1 MLGALGACFGR
12 VVTIDSPKAR
22 PPGTFNWGETLWH
35 EMAHVITLQL
45 SNNRLPRWL
54 SEGTSTYE
62 ERRARKE
69 WGRDMDIPFARFL
82 DSGKAL
88 KIRDLNSG
96 FSSSQTISYA
106 YYQASLLVEHIVD
119 TYGQRNLRALVAAYA
134 DGSDTEAAIKKALGI
149 DIDELQKSFDAD
161 ARQALCE
168 PAAGA
173 ESAGGAGARAAAR
186 QDQGHRLGQP
196 GELCRADDAR
206 RGARANRIRM
216 RRLKPSSGRR
226 N

>member
-82 DSGKAL
+82 DQRQGAEDP
-88 KIRDLNSG
+88 R
-96 FSSSQTISYA
+96 SQFRVQQLA
-106 YYQASLLVEHIVD
+106 DDFVRVLPGVVARRAHC
-119 TYGQRNLRALVAAYA
+119 RHLRPA
-134 DGSDTEAAIKKALGI
+134 EAARARGGVCGRQRYRGG
-149 DIDELQKSFDAD
+149 DQEGARHRHRRAPEELRRH
-161 ARQALCE
+161 ARQALRE

-173 ESAGGAGARAAAR
+173 EGAGGPGARAAAR
-186 QDQGHRLGQP
+186 QDQGHCLGQP

-206 RGARANRIRM
+206 RSARRVE
-216 RRLKPSSGRR
+216 S
-226 N
+226 